1 MRQVI
6 NIFRRNLLKKIIALI
21 VAFIMWIFVMNDQ
34 DPPTEDDYDVPLTI
48 SNQPYEL
55 IPIFQEKIIKL
66 RVRAPRSYFVKY
78 DTNAFRVYANLEG
91 MGEGVHQID
100 LQVITPQ
107 GFEVVDKTPES
118 VRITLDPLIE
128 RRMPIEILTTGNI
141 AQDAAVKEINKSI
154 DSVTVVGPKSF
165 VEHVDKVFGTLN
177 LNNNASSFEI
187 QVPMNAVDNK
197 GDALPPSVHVVPSVI
212 TVGVDVESGVRK
224 RIVPVI
230 PNLSVADG
238 WELTK
243 ITSDPPQVEVV
254 GTESAISSIITI
266 RTVPFTVQ
274 TGQRVFK
281 GTLKLEIPEG
291 VTIPVE
297 EVNVTASVIRKPVIR
312 DGN

>member
-1 MRQVI
+1 MKQVI
-6 NIFRRNLLKKIIALI
+6 NVFRRNLLKKIIALV

-128 RRMPIEILTTGNI
+128 RRMPIEILTTGSV

-154 DSVTVVGPKSF
+154 DSITVVGPKSF
-165 VEHVDKVFGTLN
+165 VERVDKVFGTLN

-291 VTIPVE
+291 VTVPVE

>member
-165 VEHVDKVFGTLN
+165 VERVDKVFGTLN

>member
-6 NIFRRNLLKKIIALI
+6 NVFRRNLLKKIIALV

-34 DPPTEDDYDVPLTI
+34 DPPIEDDYDVPLTI

-55 IPIFQEKIIKL
+55 IPIFQEKIIKI

-78 DTNAFRVYANLEG
+78 DTNAFRVYANLDG
-91 MGEGVHQID
+91 LGEGVHQID
-100 LQVITPQ
+100 PQVITPQ
-107 GFEVVDKTPES
+107 GFELVDKTPES

-165 VEHVDKVFGTLN
+165 VERVDKVFGTLS
-177 LNNNASSFEI
+177 LNNNASSFET
-187 QVPMNAVDNK
+187 QVPMNAVDSK
-197 GDALPPSVHVVPSVI
+197 GDALPPTVHVVPSVI
-212 TVGVDVESGVRK
+212 TVDVNVESGVRK

-230 PNLSVADG
+230 PDLRVADG
-238 WELTK
+238 WELVK
-243 ITSDPPQVEVV
+243 ITSDPPQVEIA
-254 GTESAISSIITI
+254 GTESAISSIIMI

-281 GTLKLEIPEG
+281 GTLKLDIPEG

>member
-6 NIFRRNLLKKIIALI
+6 NVFRRNLLKKIIALI

-128 RRMPIEILTTGNI
+128 RRMPIEILTTGDI

-165 VEHVDKVFGTLN
+165 VERVDKVFGTLN

-187 QVPMNAVDNK
+187 QVPMNAIDNK

-291 VTIPVE
+291 VTVPVE